1 MTKAELIN
9 SVAEQSGLTKVEA
22 EKAVAAFI
30 GSVTTALKSGDKLS
44 LIGFGTFS
52 TAKRAARKGQNPQT
66 GKKIDIPAATVPKFK
81 PGKGLKDAVNG
92 GAKANAPAASK
103 TKKK

>member
-9 SVAEQSGLTKVEA
+9 SIAEQAGLKKVDA
-22 EKAVAAFI
+22 EKAVTAFI
-30 GSVTTALKSGDKLS
+30 ASVTATLKSGDKLS
-44 LIGFGTFS
+44 LVGFGTFS

-81 PGKGLKDAVNG
+81 PGKTLKEAVNVI
-92 GAKANAPAASK
+92 PS
-103 TKKK
+103 KKKK